1 MKKTLLIIMTLAAL
15 AAPIN
20 AYAAETA
27 AQPATITEKAV
38 ALKKAGVPVDDKDP
52 NKVLVIVNGVE
63 MTQSEARI
71 VILKNIRNHRQMTP
85 EEMVAYVNNLE
96 ANANNK

>member
-15 AAPIN
+15 VAPMN
-20 AYAAETA
+20 AFAAETA
-27 AQPATITEKAV
+27 PQPAKITQKAA

-52 NKVLVIVNGVE
+52 NKVIVIVNGVE
-63 MTQSEARI
+63 MTQSEARL
-71 VILKNIRNHRQMTP
+71 VILKNIKNHKQMTP
-85 EEMVAYVNNLE
+85 EEMTAYVNNLE